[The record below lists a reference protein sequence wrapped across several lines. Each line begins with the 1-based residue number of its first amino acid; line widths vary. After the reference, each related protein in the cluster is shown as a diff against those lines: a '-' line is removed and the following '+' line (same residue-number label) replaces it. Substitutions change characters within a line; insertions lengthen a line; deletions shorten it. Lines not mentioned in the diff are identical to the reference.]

1 MRSKMPLLLT
11 GLLLIVAM
19 LVGVTWT
26 RMGASPKQPAP
37 EIIPTVTVS
46 PTAIPTQ
53 ETTSDIEKELQG
65 VGVDDDGS
73 QDITDLTSE
82 LQGL

>member
-1 MRSKMPLLLT
+1 MQNKTPLLIT

-26 RMGASPKQPAP
+26 RMNTAPQQPAP

-46 PTAIPTQ
+46 PTAIPVQ

-65 VGVDDDGS
+65 VGVDDAS
-73 QDITDLTSE
+73 ADITDLNTE